1 MSTQLAVFEN
11 GEGDLPEPTR
21 RLPHPD
27 GAAALTRR
35 QKAAIV
41 VRLLI
46 AEGAT
51 LPLQD
56 MPEALQAELT
66 SQMASMRFVDRATLR
81 EVIEEFATELDS
93 IGLSFPD
100 GIEGALALLNGAISP
115 DMAARLRWQS
125 GAVWTEDPWRQI
137 AEISNDRLLKAV
149 DRESP
154 EIGAV
159 ILSKLTVAKAAD
171 ILGRLPGPKARRL
184 TLAISETAA
193 ISPEVVRRIG
203 VALAAHLKAE
213 PPRAFTATAVDRL
226 GAILNISPAI
236 TREEVLSGLDEE
248 DADLANE
255 VRRAIFTFENI
266 PERVDERDVP
276 AIIRQIAQDT
286 LAVAIAGATGRA
298 QPAAEFILSRLP
310 QRLADSIRE
319 AVEDRGKVTPAEAEQ
334 AQNEIV
340 AAIRAAADAG
350 EITMIVPDDR
360 AGAAA

>member
-1 MSTQLAVFEN
+1 MSTQLAVFEG
-11 GEGDLPEPTR
+11 GESDLPEPTR

-27 GAAALTRR
+27 GAVALTRR

-56 MPEALQAELT
+56 MPRALQAELT

-81 EVIEEFATELDS
+81 EVIEEFASELDS

-115 DMAARLRWQS
+115 DIAARLRWQS
-125 GAVWTEDPWRQI
+125 GAVWTEDPWVQI
-137 AEISNDRLLKAV
+137 ADISNDRLLKVV

-159 ILSKLTVAKAAD
+159 ILSKLTIAKAAD

-184 TLAISETAA
+184 TLAISETAN
-193 ISPEVVRRIG
+193 ILPEVVRRIG
-203 VALAAHLKAE
+203 VALAADLRAE
-213 PPRAFTATAVDRL
+213 PPREFTATAVKRL
-226 GAILNISPAI
+226 GAILNISPAL
-236 TREEVLSGLDEE
+236 TREEVLTGLDEE
-248 DADLANE
+248 EPDLADK
-255 VRRAIFTFENI
+255 VRREIFTFENI
-266 PERVDERDVP
+266 PQRIEEKDVP
-276 AIIRQIAQDT
+276 AIVRTIAQDT
-286 LAVAIAGATGRA
+286 LVLAIAGATGRA
-298 QPAAEFILSRLP
+298 LLAGDFILSRLT

-319 AVEDRGKVTPAEAEQ
+319 EVKERGRVAPADAEQ
-334 AQNEIV
+334 AQNDVV
-340 AAIRAAADAG
+340 AAIRGAADAG
-350 EITMIVPDDR
+350 EIKLIVPEDD
-360 AGAAA
+360 AGS

>member
-1 MSTQLAVFEN
+1 MSTQLAVFD
-11 GEGDLPEPTR
+11 GESDTLPPATR

-51 LPLQD
+51 LPLQE

-66 SQMASMRFVDRATLR
+66 GQMASMRFVDRATLR
-81 EVIEEFATELDS
+81 EVIEEFASELDS

-115 DMAARLRWQS
+115 DIAARLRWQS
-125 GAVWTEDPWRQI
+125 GAVWTEDPWLQI
-137 AEISNDRLLKAV
+137 AEIANDRLLKVV

-159 ILSKLTVAKAAD
+159 ILSKLSVAKAAD

-184 TLAISETAA
+184 TLAISETAN
-193 ISPEVVRRIG
+193 ISPDVVRRIG
-203 VALAAHLKAE
+203 VALAADLKAE

-226 GAILNISPAI
+226 GAILNISPAL
-236 TREEVLSGLDEE
+236 TRDEVLTGLDEE

-266 PERVDERDVP
+266 PERVEERDVP
-276 AIIRQIAQDT
+276 AVVRMIAQDT
-286 LAVAIAGATGRA
+286 LVLAIAGATERTR
-298 QPAAEFILSRLP
+298 PAAEFLLSRLT
-310 QRLADSIRE
+310 QRLGDAIRE
-319 AVEDRGKVTPAEAEQ
+319 SVEERGQVAPAEAEQ
-334 AQNEIV
+334 AQNDIV
-340 AAIRAAADAG
+340 ATIRSAANAG
-350 EITMIVPDDR
+350 EITLIGPEGETR
-360 AGAAA
+360 STA